1 MEQYIKALQGAKFG
15 PLWHDQPDVRP
26 EVLPALSKDETCEL
40 LIVGGGFTGLWA
52 ALQAKERFSE
62 LDIIL
67 IEKTFI
73 ADGSSGRN
81 GGFLVSSLAHGETN
95 TDHHFPGEAEK
106 LHELGE
112 ANIAEL
118 IATLEKY
125 NIDARYENVGE
136 TEVATDQGAVD
147 NMRKEFEA
155 EKADGDDVVWFNEE
169 EMQAQVNSPTYK
181 AGILRKNGADGI
193 VDPARLCWGLK
204 RVLLDLGVRIF
215 ENTPVDECKPV
226 ANSQT
231 EMRSVCLGHNIIS
244 KKVLMATN
252 AYKNPV
258 SQVNRATVPI
268 WDYQISTEPLTPEQQ
283 EAIGWFKT
291 RHAIGNHANMFHYYR
306 VTQDNRITWGGGGA
320 VSYYFNKGT
329 DFNKFANKPKAFEQ
343 LSKEFFETFPQLAG
357 LKFSHCWSGIIAT
370 STRFCMV
377 PGSTLNGRVA
387 WAVGYTGLGVCASRF
402 GARVGIELLGYQPSD
417 ILKMNFVTKKPMP
430 WAPEP
435 FRWFGVRFTQ
445 NALKKADRNNGKRGL
460 WLKLLDSMNLGFTC

>member
-169 EMQAQVNSPTYK
+169 EMQAQVN
-181 AGILRKNGADGI
+181 L
-193 VDPARLCWGLK
+193 
-204 RVLLDLGVRIF
+204 
-215 ENTPVDECKPV
+215 
-226 ANSQT
+226 
-231 EMRSVCLGHNIIS
+231 
-244 KKVLMATN
+244 
-252 AYKNPV
+252 
-258 SQVNRATVPI
+258 
-268 WDYQISTEPLTPEQQ
+268 
-283 EAIGWFKT
+283 
-291 RHAIGNHANMFHYYR
+291 
-306 VTQDNRITWGGGGA
+306 
-320 VSYYFNKGT
+320 
-329 DFNKFANKPKAFEQ
+329 
-343 LSKEFFETFPQLAG
+343 
-357 LKFSHCWSGIIAT
+357 
-370 STRFCMV
+370 
-377 PGSTLNGRVA
+377 
-387 WAVGYTGLGVCASRF
+387 
-402 GARVGIELLGYQPSD
+402 
-417 ILKMNFVTKKPMP
+417 
-430 WAPEP
+430 
-435 FRWFGVRFTQ
+435 
-445 NALKKADRNNGKRGL
+445 
-460 WLKLLDSMNLGFTC
+460 